1 MAQSKMGTMIGR
13 RAFLATTSAAGAIA
27 VAVGGNL
34 VIGRNAAWAMSTTA
48 LTAEEAAML
57 VKMARAT
64 YPHAKLDDAIYGK
77 VIHGLDEK
85 AAADPALLKTLQ
97 SGAAKL
103 TEQKFDTLDPDAQ
116 EAALR
121 AMQDTP
127 EFQAVRGACV
137 VGIYNNP
144 EVWPIFGYEG
154 ESAAMGGYINRG
166 FDDISWLKDA

>member
-1 MAQSKMGTMIGR
+1 MSKMMLGR

-34 VIGRNAAWAMSTTA
+34 VIGGNGAWAMSTTA
-48 LTAEEAAML
+48 LTADEAAML
-57 VKMARAT
+57 VRMARAT
-64 YPHAKLDDAIYGK
+64 YPHARLDDAIYGK
-77 VIHGLDEK
+77 VIHDLDEK
-85 AAADPALLKTLQ
+85 AAKDEALLKTLQ

-103 TEQKFDTLDPDAQ
+103 KEGKFDTLDPDAQ

-121 AMQDTP
+121 QIQDTP

>member
-1 MAQSKMGTMIGR
+1 MSKTMLGR
-13 RAFLATTSAAGAIA
+13 RAFLATTSAATVYAGAIA

-34 VIGRNAAWAMSTTA
+34 VIGGNGAWAMSTTA
-48 LTAEEAAML
+48 LSGDEAAML
-57 VKMARAT
+57 VRMARAA
-64 YPHAKLDDAIYGK
+64 YPHAKLNDAIYGK

-103 TEQKFDTLDPDAQ
+103 TERKFDALDADAQ

-121 AMQDTP
+121 EMQDTP
-127 EFQAVRGACV
+127 EFQTVRGACV

-166 FDDISWLKDA
+166 FDDIDWLQDA

>member
-1 MAQSKMGTMIGR
+1 MSKMMLGR

-34 VIGRNAAWAMSTTA
+34 VIGGNGAWAMSTTA
-48 LTAEEAAML
+48 LTADEAAML
-57 VKMARAT
+57 VRMARAT

-97 SGAAKL
+97 GGAAKL
-103 TEQKFDTLDPDAQ
+103 TAQKFDTLDPDAQ

-121 AMQDTP
+121 TMQDTP

>member
-1 MAQSKMGTMIGR
+1 MSKMMLGR

-34 VIGRNAAWAMSTTA
+34 VIGGNGAWAMSTTA
-48 LTAEEAAML
+48 LTADEAAML
-57 VKMARAT
+57 VRMARAT

-77 VIHGLDEK
+77 VIHDLDEK
-85 AAADPALLKTLQ
+85 AAKDGGLLKTLQ

-103 TEQKFDTLDPDAQ
+103 TEAKFDTLDPEAQ

-121 AMQDTP
+121 QIQDTP
-127 EFQAVRGACV
+127 EFQTVRGACV

>member
-1 MAQSKMGTMIGR
+1 MSKTMLGR

-27 VAVGGNL
+27 VAVGSNL

-48 LTAEEAAML
+48 LTADEATML

-64 YPHAKLDDAIYGK
+64 YPHPKLDDAIYGK
-77 VIHGLDEK
+77 VIHDLDEK

-97 SGAAKL
+97 GGAAKL
-103 TEQKFDTLDPDAQ
+103 KDGKFDTLDPDAQ

-121 AMQDTP
+121 QIQDSP
-127 EFQAVRGACV
+127 EFQPGFQAVRGACV